1 MKNKTEKKGLFSTIG
16 GWFKRGF
23 FGASKEVDAMSV
35 EEIVSPS
42 KQIFRNFLDRKLAM
56 GACVIII
63 LIFLFSFVAPSFVP
77 LDLTYTEVNQKNLA
91 PTYSLMSVPDELAGD
106 IKSISSYSHFSVG
119 LSNAGKVYVW
129 GSTKLGTTGYNMKD
143 IPEEVRNTK
152 IAFAAAGFDHAIAIT
167 EEGKV
172 IGWGNNRLGQYPGG
186 IYKDSLGTDADTVLP
201 NAMVDID
208 NVKDL
213 KCGYQSTAIIMKDG
227 SLITFGNS
235 NACLNMTNVITYK
248 DVVDVTYTNNYIFAL
263 RADGTVGVGN
273 MRGVFDTV
281 NGDPNVSLARHIG
294 RRTVT
299 KIASTGKTVAVMIL
313 DEEADAAATTD
324 AERAAAREIVFSGS
338 FGFGEMNMPTLPS
351 DEYYVDIQGG
361 ANHYVAMT
369 SKGNVYAWGSNHRN
383 QLNVSDDAVNA
394 DRLIVTSF
402 QNYAVNENNELQ
414 GKWGLKGYLFG
425 TDGYGVD
432 VFARCVHGGKMT
444 MTVGAIAVIISSI
457 IAIIIGCIS
466 GYAGGKIDMLLM
478 RVTEVFGSIPFLPF
492 AMILSAI
499 LIRSSLSEN
508 QKIFLIMCVLGV
520 LSWTGLA
527 KMIRAQ
533 ILAEREKEFV
543 TAAKSLG
550 IAERRIA
557 FKHILPNVMSV
568 VLVNLTL
575 NFASCMLTESSLSYL
590 GFGVQYPRPTWGNM
604 LTAAN
609 DSIVIRNFWWQ
620 WVFPAALLSVCTIC
634 INIVGDNLRD
644 VMDPKSNRDK

>member
-1 MKNKTEKKGLFSTIG
+1 MKNKTKKKGFFSTIG
-16 GWFKRGF
+16 GWFKRAF
-23 FGASKEVDAMSV
+23 FGSSKEMDAMSV

-42 KQIFRNFLDRKLAM
+42 KQIFRNFMERKLAV
-56 GACVIII
+56 GACVVIII
-63 LIFLFSFVAPSFVP
+63 MFLLSFVAPSFVP

-91 PTYSLMSVPDELAGD
+91 PTFSLMSVPSELAD
-106 IKSISSYSHFSVG
+106 DVKSISSYSHFSVG

-129 GSTKLGTTGYNMKD
+129 GSTKLGTTGYDMKD
-143 IPEEVRNTK
+143 IPEEVLNSK

-172 IGWGNNRLGQYPGG
+172 IGWGNNRLGQYPGTE
-186 IYKDSLGTDADTVLP
+186 YKDNRGTDANTVLP
-201 NAMVDID
+201 DAMVDID
-208 NVKDL
+208 KVVDV
-213 KCGYQSTAIIMKDG
+213 KCGYQSTAIVMNDG
-227 SLITFGNS
+227 TLITFGNS
-235 NACLNMTNVITYK
+235 NACLNMTNVTNYTDI
-248 DVVDVTYTNNYIFAL
+248 VDITYTNNYIFAL

-273 MRGVFDTV
+273 MRGVYDTV
-281 NGDPNVSLARHIG
+281 NGDPNLSLARYIG
-294 RRTVT
+294 KRTVSQ
-299 KIASTGKTVAVMIL
+299 IASTGKTVAIL
-313 DEEADAAATTD
+313 IVDEEADAAATTD
-324 AERAAAREIVFSGS
+324 AERAAAREVVFSGN
-338 FGFGEMNMPTLPS
+338 FGFGEKDIPALPS

-361 ANHYVAMT
+361 ANHYVGIT
-369 SKGNVYAWGSNHRN
+369 NKGNVYAWGSNHRN
-383 QLNVSDDAVNA
+383 QLNVDDDANGA
-394 DRLIVTSF
+394 ARIITTSF
-402 QNYAVNENNELQ
+402 QNYALDENNQLQ
-414 GKWGLKGYLFG
+414 AKWGLKGYIFG

-444 MTVGAIAVIISSI
+444 MSVGAIAVIISSV

-466 GYAGGKIDMLLM
+466 GYAGGKVDMLLM
-478 RVTEVFGSIPFLPF
+478 RITEVFGSIPFLPF

-508 QKIFLIMCVLGV
+508 QKIFLIMVVLGV

-568 VLVNLTL
+568 ILVNLTL
-575 NFASCMLTESSLSYL
+575 SFASCLLTESSLSYL

-620 WVFPAALLSVCTIC
+620 WVFPAALLSICTIC